1 MNKNLLILGGCGG
14 IGRAVVAEALKRDYT
29 LTVLDLPRSIEHHP
43 LPENVSIIPV
53 DATSETSL
61 STARSQVE
69 SQTGPIDGFVNLC
82 GFMHELTP
90 LVDTPTS
97 VWDELIEGNL
107 TSSYLSARCF
117 APMIRAGGSMV
128 LASSGLGSVARPG
141 YGPYAVSKAGIIMM
155 TKLLATELAP
165 DIRVNCVAPGAVDTG
180 FLRGGTGRSDE
191 KQTLRF
197 DIEGMS
203 SITPLGRIAQ
213 GDDVAGPILFFLSED
228 AKYVTGQTLHINGGS
243 YMP

>member
-14 IGRAVVAEALKRDYT
+14 IGRAVVTEALTRGYT
-29 LTVLDLPRSIEHHP
+29 LAVLDLPRSIENHP
-43 LPENVSIIPV
+43 LPKEVTVIPV
-53 DATSETSL
+53 DAASESSL
-61 STARSQVE
+61 MEARLKVE
-69 SQTGPIDGFVNLC
+69 SQLGQIDGFVNLC

-90 LVDTPTS
+90 LVETPTRI
-97 VWDELIEGNL
+97 WDELIEGNL
-107 TSSYLSARCF
+107 TSSYLSAKCF
-117 APMIRAGGSMV
+117 APQIKQGGSMV
-128 LASSGLGSVARPG
+128 LTSSGLGSVARPG
-141 YGPYAVSKAGIIMM
+141 YGPYAVSKAGIMMM

-191 KQTLRF
+191 EQPLRF
-197 DIEGMS
+197 DIEEMNAR
-203 SITPLGRIAQ
+203 TPLGRIAQ